1 MASGKRRRLAG
12 LTRQESPVEIRKRL
26 LHERME
32 RQQSRSMMAVLLP
45 VLGIIVLIVGFGAY
59 WEGWHKPHQPIATV
73 TLGEGGPSETITA
86 QDFGPRVQY
95 QRNQILQNL
104 ENIRGLSI
112 SDPSILNN
120 MAKNQRDNVGST
132 VQDAL
137 VDEALV
143 AMEAKRR
150 GIELTD
156 ADVQAYLINNDSRL
170 SLSLLGSPTPFP
182 SATATVEV
190 KATSALTAT
199 PLPTP
204 TVMSDEAIAQAT
216 AAQATVVAAVPSS
229 KFESA
234 MRREVEPGLD
244 QLGLTRAQYMQAIRA
259 AVLREKLN
267 EAMGK
272 EIPDQEPQLEAEFL
286 RFTDKAS
293 AEAAAKAAADG
304 ASWADLVSRFGPRSA
319 PAGDTPADAP
329 ADAPTDG
336 AAGAEAP
343 ADSLEPTPLATGEG
357 GPLFLQAT
365 ATAEAAG
372 LAEATEVRATPAA
385 AGDSAP
391 AAATTAPTTAATAL
405 PSPTPDPYATAASA
419 SPKWLTRHGLK
430 TDSDY
435 GVTDEAALDGLMQLK
450 ADGVSTALQ
459 ASNGYLV
466 IHAKSVDPKRAVDKT
481 ELKTRRDNAVA
492 DWLTMVKDAK
502 TDAAKRAKIDKFPF
516 DDKVPPE
523 PDWFSTYMDD
533 YLKAPAATP
542 FDLSNMG
549 GQGQSITIGTAAPP
563 AAAPD
568 SPLAP
573 AGDTAPESGAPAD
586 APAGG
591 DAAPAPPVQP

>member
-32 RQQSRSMMAVLLP
+32 REQSRSVLAVLLP
-45 VLGIIVLIVGFGAY
+45 VLAVIALIVGFGAY
-59 WEGWHKPHQPIATV
+59 WEGWYKPHQPIAKV

-112 SDPSILNN
+112 SDPSILNS

-137 VDEALV
+137 VDEALI
-143 AMEAKRR
+143 AMEAKKR

-170 SLSLLGSPTPFP
+170 GLSLLGSPTPFP

-229 KFESA
+229 KFEGA
-234 MRREVEPGLD
+234 MRREVEPGLE

-286 RFTDKAS
+286 RFTDKSS

-304 ASWADLVSRFGPRSA
+304 ASWADLVNRFGPRTA
-319 PAGDTPADAP
+319 PAGDPAADAP
-329 ADAPTDG
+329 ADAPVDD
-336 AAGAEAP
+336 AAGADAP
-343 ADSLEPTPLATGEG
+343 ADSPEPTPLATGEG
-357 GPLFLQAT
+357 GPIYLQAT

-372 LAEATEVRATPAA
+372 LAAATEDSGTPAA
-385 AGDSAP
+385 AGDSAT
-391 AAATTAPTTAATAL
+391 AAATTAPTTAATAV
-405 PSPTPDPYATAASA
+405 PSPTPDPYATAVSA
-419 SPKWLTRHGLK
+419 AAKWLTRHGLK

-435 GVTDEAALDGLMQLK
+435 GVSDEAALDGLMQLK
-450 ADGVSTALQ
+450 ADGVSAALQ
-459 ASNGYLV
+459 ASNGFLV
-466 IHAKSVDPKRAVDKT
+466 IHAKSVDAKRAVDKT
-481 ELKTRRDNAVA
+481 ELKTRRDNAVT
-492 DWLTMVKDAK
+492 DWLTLVKDTK
-502 TDAAKRAKIDKFPF
+502 TDAAKRATIDKFPF
-516 DDKVPPE
+516 DDKVPAE
-523 PDWFSTYMDD
+523 PAWFSTYMDD
-533 YLKAPAATP
+533 YLSAPAQPTM
-542 FDLSNMG
+542 DILG

-573 AGDTAPESGAPAD
+573 AGDTAPDSGAPAGGEIV
-586 APAGG
+586 PATG
-591 DAAPAPPVQP
+591 QP